1 VVKTDLKRQIDL
13 YSSMKLIREFEERCL
28 EMAISG
34 EIIGGIHP
42 YIGQEAVAAGVCA
55 NLTDR
60 DLITSTHR
68 GHGHVLAKGAEP
80 RRLLAELLGTVEGF
94 NKGRGGSMHAADMR
108 LGILGANGIVGAG
121 GAIAAG
127 AAWAAKSRGS
137 SEVVV
142 SFFGDG
148 AMSQGV
154 LLEAFNLAAIW
165 SLPMLF
171 VCENNMYATSLR
183 LDSGLAG
190 SAARRAEGFGMV
202 ARSVDGMDVE
212 AVADA
217 TAELVARCRDGAGPA
232 FLECRTYRFF
242 GHHSVLEQLGV
253 EFRDRAEVAAWRER
267 DPILALGEKL
277 GKDVVAGIDTA
288 IREKIDEAVEFAK
301 NAETPDVEDALMY
314 LYAGPAA
321 VRPGVIL

>member
-1 VVKTDLKRQIDL
+1 MKTDRERQIAL

-28 EMAISG
+28 SMAVSG

-42 YIGQEAVAAGVCA
+42 YIGQEAVAVGVCS
-55 NLTDR
+55 NLTAR

-80 RRLLAELLGTVEGF
+80 RRLLAELLGTLEGF

-121 GAIAAG
+121 GAIGAG

-190 SAARRAEGFGMV
+190 TAARRAEGFGMV
-202 ARSVDGMDVE
+202 ARTVDGMDVE
-212 AVADA
+212 AVADVA
-217 TAELVARCRDGAGPA
+217 GELLGRCRDGGGPA

-242 GHHSVLEQLGV
+242 GHHSVLELLGV

-267 DPILALGEKL
+267 DPILSLGERL
-277 GKDVVAGIDTA
+277 GDDVVAEIEKTV
-288 IREKIDEAVEFAK
+288 REEIDEAVEFARS
-301 NAETPDVEDALMY
+301 AESPDVEDALMY
-314 LYAGPAA
+314 LYSGTAA